1 VPSVSGAYVNR
12 VQNAGGALSQGVEL
26 ETEGRITREL
36 RTSLSV
42 AYLEA
47 YYTRYPNATPTAL
60 QTLAGA
66 KFQDLTGQTTPFAPR
81 WSADWSIVYEIPVAA
96 NLKLRTQNDLFARA
110 AELLNFNNDPYSA
123 QGGYVREDLTLAL
136 AGAAGWELAVIG
148 KNLTDRTIRTYA
160 AAYPTSLGSFIYMTE
175 PPRNV
180 TLQLKYEF

>member
-1 VPSVSGAYVNR
+1 
-12 VQNAGGALSQGVEL
+12 
-26 ETEGRITREL
+26 
-36 RTSLSV
+36 
-42 AYLEA
+42 
-47 YYTRYPNATPTAL
+47 L
-60 QTLAGA
+60 QTLAGT

-96 NLKLRTQNDLFARA
+96 NLKLRTQNDLFGRA

-136 AGAAGWELAVIG
+136 ASAAGWELAVIG